1 MDNTTLATKIK
12 ELRKRNG
19 FSQEQLAEESMLSLR
34 TVQRIESGESVPRG
48 DTLTKLTAALK
59 VRPDDVLE
67 WAPTEDRGYLTVLNL
82 GGFGFLINPFLG
94 IVIPLV
100 MWILKKDKIKLVDDT
115 GRKLISFQLTW
126 TIMLYATM
134 LIATEGKYIFYSL
147 SFKHFITALFVSP
160 SLLGMILT
168 FLYFYNIA
176 IIALNVW
183 RSRNE
188 LKSIYVPAIP
198 FLK

>member
-1 MDNTTLATKIK
+1 MDNTTLASKIK

-59 VRPDDVLE
+59 VSPDDVLE
-67 WAPTEDRGYLTVLNL
+67 WAPIEDRGYLTVLNF
-82 GGFGFLINPFLG
+82 GGLGFLIHPFLG

-100 MWILKKDKIKLVDDT
+100 MWILKKDKVKFVDDT

-126 TIMLYATM
+126 TIVLYATL
-134 LIATEGKYIFYSL
+134 LIATEGKYMVYSL
-147 SFKHFITALFVSP
+147 SLKHFITLFVNP
-160 SLLGMILT
+160 SLLGMILA
-168 FLYFYNIA
+168 FLYLYNLA
-176 IIALNVW
+176 LIALNIW
-183 RSRNE
+183 RSRDN